1 MTYLGG
7 AGHRW
12 EVMCGRVVYNDT
24 VRHARKMAT
33 LKALGSCSGPSCVRR
48 HGMTLFDLARI
59 AARHTTQMAMA
70 MRRALMERG
79 VDVDALAYA
88 ERRYGG
94 VAECMRNVVSP
105 VDLRTARANGARMA
119 FL

>member
-1 MTYLGG
+1 
-7 AGHRW
+7 
-12 EVMCGRVVYNDT
+12 
-24 VRHARKMAT
+24 
-33 LKALGSCSGPSCVRR
+33 
-48 HGMTLFDLARI
+48 MTLFEMARI
-59 AARHTTQMAMA
+59 AARHQTVMAMA

-79 VDVDALAYA
+79 IDANALAHA

-94 VAECMRNVVSP
+94 VVECMRNVVSP